1 MQAGAAD
8 QVPLDH
14 AYAQAQLRRPQRT
27 GVTSAARTEYQQI
40 ELTSHAAILPGRRSP
55 KDSGRAAILGSMGWL
70 RRAATK
76 VRKGGRYAVQTRS
89 VDDAVTAHLSQFA
102 ATRRGVEAFVEPK
115 TSVTETTLLLVAFD
129 GEWTRR
135 VVPSPEWAH
144 AFAEHLQIPGYD
156 AAVVGYPQRMRD
168 YNSRNKKHPDLR

>member
-1 MQAGAAD
+1 M
-8 QVPLDH
+8 
-14 AYAQAQLRRPQRT
+14 
-27 GVTSAARTEYQQI
+27 S
-40 ELTSHAAILPGRRSP
+40 
-55 KDSGRAAILGSMGWL
+55 WL

-76 VRKGGRYAVQTRS
+76 VRKGGRHAVQTRS

-115 TSVTETTLLLVAFD
+115 TAVTETTLLLVAYD

-168 YNSRNKKHPDLR
+168 YNSRNKKHPDVR